1 MGFLIKVWD
10 LPTRLFHWVLV
21 LLMSASVLS
30 VLVFDNLVWHANCG
44 YALAALWLFRLMWGV
59 VGGRWSR
66 FSHMFFKWRTLL
78 SYVRHPSHWAH
89 PGHNPLGGLSVLAM
103 LVFMGLQI
111 VSGMSSD
118 DDAGF
123 SGPLTLFFSNAWVS
137 WATLYHAEIGK
148 WVLLFLVVLHLA
160 AIAHHEWVQKR
171 RLVHPMLNG
180 FQSLPHD
187 APASDDRWTHRLLA
201 LCLLAV
207 SAVLVYVG
215 LQWVQGRAIG

>member
-1 MGFLIKVWD
+1 MGYSVKVWD
-10 LPTRLFHWVLV
+10 LPTRLFHWTLV
-21 LLMSASVLS
+21 LLLVASVLS

-44 YALAALWLFRLMWGV
+44 YALTAMWLFRLLWGV

-66 FSHMFFKWRTLL
+66 FSHMVFKWRTLL
-78 SYVRHPSHWAH
+78 SYVRQPSHWTH

-103 LVFMGLQI
+103 LVFIGLQI

-123 SGPLTLFFSNAWVS
+123 NGPLTLFFSNTWVS
-137 WATLYHAEIGK
+137 WATLYHAEMGK
-148 WVLLFLVVLHLA
+148 WVLLFLVVLHLL
-160 AIAHHEWVQKR
+160 AIAHYEWVRKR
-171 RLVHPMLNG
+171 LLVRPMLNG

-187 APASDDRWTHRLLA
+187 APASNDRWTHRLLA

-207 SAVLVYVG
+207 CVLLVYAG

>member
-44 YALAALWLFRLMWGV
+44 YALAALWLFRLLWGV

-123 SGPLTLFFSNAWVS
+123 SGPLTLFFSNATTWCYSSFSKVTS
-137 WATLYHAEIGK
+137 K
-148 WVLLFLVVLHLA
+148 WL
-160 AIAHHEWVQKR
+160 
-171 RLVHPMLNG
+171 
-180 FQSLPHD
+180 
-187 APASDDRWTHRLLA
+187 
-201 LCLLAV
+201 
-207 SAVLVYVG
+207 
-215 LQWVQGRAIG
+215 

>member
-1 MGFLIKVWD
+1 MGYSVKVWD
-10 LPTRLFHWVLV
+10 LPTRLFHWTLV
-21 LLMSASVLS
+21 LLLVASVLS

-44 YALAALWLFRLMWGV
+44 YALTAMWLFRLLWGV

-66 FSHMFFKWRTLL
+66 FSHMVFKWRTLL
-78 SYVRHPSHWAH
+78 SYVRQPSHWTH

-103 LVFMGLQI
+103 LVFIGLQI

-123 SGPLTLFFSNAWVS
+123 SGPLTLFFSNTWVS
-137 WATLYHAEIGK
+137 WATLYHAEMGK
-148 WVLLFLVVLHLA
+148 WVLLFLVVLHLL
-160 AIAHHEWVQKR
+160 AIAHYEWVRKR
-171 RLVHPMLNG
+171 LLVRPMLNG

-187 APASDDRWTHRLLA
+187 APASNDRWTHRLLA

-207 SAVLVYVG
+207 CVLLVYAG

>member
-1 MGFLIKVWD
+1 MGYSVKVWD
-10 LPTRLFHWVLV
+10 LPTRLFHWTLV
-21 LLMSASVLS
+21 LLLVASVLS

-44 YALAALWLFRLMWGV
+44 YALTALWLFRLLWGV

-66 FSHMFFKWRTLL
+66 FSHMVFKWRTLL
-78 SYVRHPSHWAH
+78 SYVRQPSHWTH

-103 LVFMGLQI
+103 LVFIGLQI

-123 SGPLTLFFSNAWVS
+123 SGPLTLFFSNTWVS
-137 WATLYHAEIGK
+137 WATLYHAEMGK
-148 WVLLFLVVLHLA
+148 WVLLFLVVLHLL
-160 AIAHHEWVQKR
+160 AIAHYEWVRKR
-171 RLVHPMLNG
+171 TLVRPLLNG

-187 APASDDRWTHRLLA
+187 APASNDRWTHRLLA

-207 SAVLVYVG
+207 CVLLVYAG